1 MSRTL
6 DRLTLRSF
14 LPVFLVSLLF
24 FVLILQLVDLFEH
37 IVTYLNREIAA
48 RSVAWSQ
55 LLFLPQTLVFSIPPA
70 LLFATSYTLGSMYS
84 NNELIA
90 VFGAGRPLRRF
101 VLPLIAVS
109 ILAGIGLFFFEN
121 NVVIPAQRTRNELQR
136 QLIGGS
142 GFSSTNTTIS
152 WNGGRLVFFTE
163 YYARSSDT
171 MDRVTVL
178 ERSPQGE
185 LVRRINARS
194 ARWADTQWVFTDAI
208 VFEPGANAGE
218 TTAQRHEEY
227 SNDSYAVHPEVFRR
241 GSEDIQEMTLTEAR
255 DFIRQRQEAGL
266 PSRQAQTD
274 YLSRY
279 AFALTPVIVAIFATA
294 VGSRVKKSVL
304 LLSLLSALILSVL
317 FYVASMVFGLFARF
331 GYISPSA
338 GAFGPVL
345 LFLFLS
351 ILSLSRART

>member
-1 MSRTL
+1 MNTTL

-14 LPVFLVSLLF
+14 FPVFLISLLF

-37 IVTYLNREIAA
+37 IVTYLNREVAA

-55 LLFLPQTLVFSIPPA
+55 LLFLPRTLVFSVPPA
-70 LLFATSYTLGSMYS
+70 LLFAISYTLGSMYS

-90 VFGAGRPLRRF
+90 VFSAGRPLRRF
-101 VLPLIAVS
+101 VLPLIGVS
-109 ILAGIGLFFFEN
+109 ILAGISLFFFEN
-121 NVVIPAQRTRNELQR
+121 TVAIPSQSARNELQR

-171 MDRVTVL
+171 MDRVTVV
-178 ERSPQGE
+178 ERSPEGE

-194 ARWADTQWVFTDAI
+194 ARWEDSRWVFTDAI
-208 VFEPGANAGE
+208 VFELDE
-218 TTAQRHEEY
+218 TPRDAVATRHEEY
-227 SNDSYAVHPEVFRR
+227 SNDGYDVRPEVFRR
-241 GSEDIQEMTLTEAR
+241 GSEDIQDMGLAEAR
-255 DFIRQRQEAGL
+255 NFIRQRQDAGL
-266 PSRQAQTD
+266 PSRKVETD

-279 AFALTPVIVAIFATA
+279 AFAMTPVIVAIFATA

-304 LLSLLSALILSVL
+304 LLSLLSALILSIL
-317 FYVASMVFGLFARF
+317 FYVSSMVFGLFARF
-331 GYISPSA
+331 GYLSPSA

-351 ILSLSRART
+351 ILSLFRART